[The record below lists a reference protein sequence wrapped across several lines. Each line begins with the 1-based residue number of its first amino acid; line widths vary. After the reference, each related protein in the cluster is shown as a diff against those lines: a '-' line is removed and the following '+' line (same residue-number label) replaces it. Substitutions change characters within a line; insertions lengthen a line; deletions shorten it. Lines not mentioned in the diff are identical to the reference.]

1 MKNLKYLIILL
12 VILLIV
18 LIGILVYIS
27 LNAEN
32 TQTDTSIIQQGEQT
46 ETGNQQIGSS
56 EVTPEEI
63 KNEVSQSLAKQIEY
77 KDVNSFLTTTISDER
92 MAKKYY
98 SDFTYKLLYI
108 PEAAYEQLDKEY
120 REKRFG
126 NYDNFLSYV
135 NDIAGVIAGETYG
148 RYLIEEGNGYTLY
161 IAAGQNTSDTRR
173 YYFRETSVMQYVTY
187 LDDYTLVSED
197 EQQQYQNMSEAEKVQ
212 YNLAKFISMVEQKD
226 YLQSYNLLDEDF
238 KNSSF
243 PTINDFKDYI
253 KNQYYSDNYFSR
265 CEKIGEENGFLKY
278 QLILSDNA
286 SENII
291 DEESITK
298 VFYIQLSENMNFKLR
313 FDI

>member
-1 MKNLKYLIILL
+1 MKKLKYFIILL
-12 VILLIV
+12 IIILIIA
-18 LIGILVYIS
+18 IGILVYIT

-32 TQTDTSIIQQGEQT
+32 TPSDTDTIQQGEQT
-46 ETGNQQIGSS
+46 ETGNQQIESG

-63 KNEVSQSLAKQIEY
+63 KNQVEQSLAKEIEY
-77 KDVNSFLTTTISDER
+77 QDVNSFLTTSVSDER

-98 SDFTYKLLYI
+98 SDFTYKLLYM

-148 RYLIEEGNGYTLY
+148 RYLIEEGDGYTLY
-161 IAAGQNTSDTRR
+161 TAAGQDTSDPRR
-173 YYFRETSVMQYVTY
+173 YYFRETSVMQYVAY

-197 EQQQYQNMSEAEKVQ
+197 EQRQYQNMSEAEKVQ
-212 YNLAKFISMVEQKD
+212 YDLAKFISMVEQKD

-238 KNSSF
+238 KNSNF

-253 KNQYYSDNYFSR
+253 KNQYYSDNYFNR
-265 CEKIGEENGFLKY
+265 CEKMGEENGFLKY
-278 QLILSDNA
+278 QLVVSNNA

-291 DEESITK
+291 DEETITK
-298 VFYIQLSENMNFKLR
+298 VFYIQLGENMDFKLR
-313 FDI
+313 FDM